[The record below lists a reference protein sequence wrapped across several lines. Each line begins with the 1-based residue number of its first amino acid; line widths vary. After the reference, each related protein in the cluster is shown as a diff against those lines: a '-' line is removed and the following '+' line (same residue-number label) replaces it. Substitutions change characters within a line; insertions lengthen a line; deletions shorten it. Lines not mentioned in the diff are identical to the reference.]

1 MRFHVFESLH
11 AIPFGSG
18 RMTSL
23 DAVEDFCKRPE
34 EKLAA
39 PENENGADGTGHAG
53 AQDVRE
59 FGVGKYP
66 RGSLLENVLA
76 GQ

>member
-1 MRFHVFESLH
+1 
-11 AIPFGSG
+11 
-18 RMTSL
+18 MTSL

-34 EKLAA
+34 EELAA
-39 PENENGADGTGHAG
+39 PEPENENGADGTGHTG
-53 AQDVRE
+53 AQEVRE
-59 FGVGKYP
+59 FGVGKCP